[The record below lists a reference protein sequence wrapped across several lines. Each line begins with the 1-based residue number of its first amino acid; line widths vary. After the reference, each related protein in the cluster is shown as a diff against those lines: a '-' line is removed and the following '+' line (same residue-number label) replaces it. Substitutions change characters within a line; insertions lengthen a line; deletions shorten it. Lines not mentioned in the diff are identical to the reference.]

1 MYVVSWTHVKILTHV
16 IVKKPMTESDVK
28 ALLPKDKKY
37 VISAGNGLEVI
48 VNPNGSKY
56 FR

>member
-1 MYVVSWTHVKILTHV
+1 MYVVSWTHVKFLTHV

-48 VNPNGSKY
+48 VNLSLIHI
-56 FR
+56 